1 MINSFAALDLHI
13 SIASEALFHIGTF
26 PVTNAFL
33 TGIVGGA
40 ITIAILFYVA
50 GKVRRGQYNR
60 FVGLV
65 QWVFEGLLAQIDGV
79 IADKKL
85 ARKITP
91 LAVTIFFVVLVN
103 YWLSVI
109 PGLDSIKLNG
119 VPLIRSLTA
128 DLNFTL
134 GLAIITVVSVQIYAI
149 KYLGVLGNAGR
160 YLRNPFKD
168 FVGSFEGILELI
180 GELSRGTALALRLF
194 GNAFAGEVLLIVIAA
209 LTSYA
214 ASVTLPFFM
223 AFELFIGFIQAYV
236 FFILTLIFTS
246 LAVSH
251 DHEVEREITAA
262 DHPPTDTRNK
272 TAVQTE

>member
-1 MINSFAALDLHI
+1 MNTFAALDLHI
-13 SIASEALFHIGTF
+13 SIASQPLFHIGGF
-26 PVTNAFL
+26 PVTNALL
-33 TGIVGGA
+33 TGIVGMI
-40 ITIAILFYVA
+40 ITVAILFYVS
-50 GKVRRGQYNR
+50 GKVRNGSYNR

-79 IADKKL
+79 IPDKKL

-91 LAVTIFFVVLVN
+91 LAVTIFFVVLIN

-109 PGLDSIKLNG
+109 PGLDSITYND
-119 VPLIRSLTA
+119 VPVLRSLTS

-134 GLAIITVVSVQIYAI
+134 ALALITIVTVQLYAV
-149 KYLGVLGNAGR
+149 KYLGVLGNGKR

-168 FVGSFEGILELI
+168 FVGAFEGILELI
-180 GELSRGTALALRLF
+180 GELSRGVALALRLF

-209 LTSYA
+209 LTSYFA
-214 ASVTLPFFM
+214 AVTLPFFM
-223 AFELFIGFIQAYV
+223 GFELFIGFIQAYV

-251 DHEVEREITAA
+251 HGD
-262 DHPPTDTRNK
+262 DHPSDHSSADTAKK